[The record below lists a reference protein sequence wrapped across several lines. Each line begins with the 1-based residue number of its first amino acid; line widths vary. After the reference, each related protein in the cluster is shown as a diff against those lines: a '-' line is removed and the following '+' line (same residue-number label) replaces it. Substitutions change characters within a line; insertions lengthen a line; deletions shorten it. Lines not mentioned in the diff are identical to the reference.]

1 MRHLTFAINGKDLS
15 SLCNQ
20 YGYSAGN
27 TPIYSDEVVTM
38 DGRRHSAVIR
48 WQGWCSVTLNDITD
62 AEVAAL
68 AADLRGATLSVTYE
82 NPALGSTAVT
92 QEMTVDGLELA
103 YLLRD
108 QTGRYWS
115 GKTLNFTQR

>member
-48 WQGWCSVTLNDITD
+48 WQGWCSVTLNDISD
-62 AEVAAL
+62 AEAAEFAAAL
-68 AADLRGATLSVTYE
+68 QSAELNVSYY
-82 NPALGSTAVT
+82 NPALGRQVT

-108 QTGRYWS
+108 RYWS